1 MKYTEFLSQFSNKSL
16 VQTSSRSFSTK
27 KLNIDQSSLNID
39 EKVFGLFEEYALNNN
54 FIEKFN
60 ELMNGQRLNNT
71 ENREVTHFKYRNTG
85 SDIYESNLNKME
97 ALASEIK
104 DNFKKILIFGIGGS
118 YLGPKLMEDIFS
130 SKELEI
136 DFITGSDPSEYEKYA
151 EQDLSD
157 CAFVI
162 TSKSFSTIETL
173 TSYDAITKG
182 KLLDQTY
189 AVTSVV
195 KKAETFGISSNN
207 IAEIDIGTG
216 GRFSI
221 WSAVNLGLFIRLGRD
236 GFKEFLKGGKAI
248 DDLSSSNIENN
259 PALSLA
265 IQDLIMNNLLQM
277 DSTLILNYDYKLRNF
292 PSYIQQLEME
302 SLGKSVD
309 RDTGESLPY
318 ETGSI
323 VWGGY
328 APSSQ
333 HSFSQHLFQGTKEA
347 NTYFIVSKTDNLNF
361 KQFKGQTASLMS
373 GNDSEPDLHK
383 KVTKRRYSSIV
394 LEDLSPESIGELIAI
409 WENKTIFMSMFW
421 NINPFDQW
429 GVELGKINTKKE
441 IE

>member
-1 MKYTEFLSQFSNKSL
+1 MKYTEFLSQFSSMS
-16 VQTSSRSFSTK
+16 VSQTSSRSFSTK

-39 EKVFGLFEEYALNNN
+39 EKVFGLFEEYAQNNN

-60 ELMNGQRLNNT
+60 ELMNGQRFNNT

-85 SDIYESNLNKME
+85 SDIYEASLNKME

-104 DNFKKILIFGIGGS
+104 DSYKKILIFGIGGS

-130 SKELEI
+130 SKGLEI
-136 DFITGSDPSEYEKYA
+136 YFITGSDPSEYEKYA

-236 GFKEFLKGGKAI
+236 GFKDFLKGGKAI

-323 VWGGY
+323 VWGGNG
-328 APSSQ
+328 PRSQ
-333 HSFSQHLFQGTKEA
+333 HSFFQHPFQGT
-347 NTYFIVSKTDNLNF
+347 NCLLYTSPSPRDVST
-361 KQFKGQTASLMS
+361 SRM
-373 GNDSEPDLHK
+373 P
-383 KVTKRRYSSIV
+383 SS
-394 LEDLSPESIGELIAI
+394 A
-409 WENKTIFMSMFW
+409 
-421 NINPFDQW
+421 
-429 GVELGKINTKKE
+429 
-441 IE
+441 